1 MSAIEQSA
9 CQMAEFA
16 ERLKNFTK
24 KIAPAECVAADF
36 SWTAYRRRQSSDA
49 RLWPKADIKNALTNV
64 AFGGKADIEI

>member
-16 ERLKNFTK
+16 ERLKSFTK
-24 KIAPAECVAADF
+24 KIAPAERVAADF

-49 RLWPKADIKNALTNV
+49 RFWHKADIR
-64 AFGGKADIEI
+64 

>member
-16 ERLKNFTK
+16 ERLKSFTK
-24 KIAPAECVAADF
+24 KIAPAERVAADF

-49 RLWPKADIKNALTNV
+49 RFWHKADILIAWANV
-64 AFGGKADIEI
+64 RFRR

>member
-16 ERLKNFTK
+16 ERLKSFK
-24 KIAPAECVAADF
+24 KIAPAERVAADF

-49 RLWPKADIKNALTNV
+49 RFGRLADVAIALSNV
-64 AFGGKADIEI
+64 RFEG

>member
-16 ERLKNFTK
+16 ERLKSFTK
-24 KIAPAECVAADF
+24 KIAPAERVAADF

-49 RLWPKADIKNALTNV
+49 RFWHKADILIASANV
-64 AFGGKADIEI
+64 RFRG

>member
-16 ERLKNFTK
+16 ERRKSFTK
-24 KIAPAECVAADF
+24 KIAPAERVAADF

-49 RLWPKADIKNALTNV
+49 RFWHLADVAIALSNV
-64 AFGGKADIEI
+64 RFEG